1 LLVIVIEKSMSKIA
15 SVHGEFSL
23 RSRLLDLAIIV
34 VLVAY
39 AVTSILLFWRSPFL
53 LALILIPAPA
63 VLILRLGPVGPGIA
77 LAGAVLGPITEIF
90 CVAGGL
96 WTYADTGGLPF
107 IPPWLI
113 IIWACFPTAL
123 WLIVRSILGEIPA
136 VRPRA
141 LTLALAGIAVEIMIF
156 VSLGDRTP
164 LAVAAALPLAGAVL
178 LAWPEKSTLILMA
191 VGSLLGPIAES
202 LPIAAGAW
210 SYANP
215 EIFGMPAW
223 LPLAY
228 AMFAALLGYAA
239 LDVAFRTRGN
249 ELNKYIK

>member
-1 LLVIVIEKSMSKIA
+1 MAKRDCMQDKISFRSRVLNMLIVI
-15 SVHGEFSL
+15 
-23 RSRLLDLAIIV
+23 

-39 AVTSILLFWRSPFL
+39 AVASIVLFWQSPYL
-53 LALILIPAPA
+53 LALILVPAPA
-63 VLILRLGPVGPGIA
+63 ILVLRLGPIGLGLA
-77 LAGAVLGPITEIF
+77 AAGAFLGPVTEIF

-113 IIWACFPTAL
+113 TIWACFPTAL
-123 WLIVRSILGEIPA
+123 WLIVRSILGENPP
-136 VRPRA
+136 VSRVWPRTLA
-141 LTLALAGIAVEIMIF
+141 LALAGIAVEIMIF

-164 LAVAAALPLAGAVL
+164 LAVAAALPLAATIL
-178 LAWPEKSTLILMA
+178 LAWPERSTLILMVA
-191 VGSLLGPIAES
+191 GSLLGPIAES
-202 LPIAAGAW
+202 LPIAAGVW

-215 EIFGMPAW
+215 EILGMPAW

-239 LDVAFRTRGN
+239 LDVALRAGGN
-249 ELNKYIK
+249 ELNKWIKYIK

>member
-1 LLVIVIEKSMSKIA
+1 MSKIA
-15 SVHGEFSL
+15 SLHGEL
-23 RSRLLDLAIIV
+23 PLLSRLLDLAIVI

-39 AVTSILLFWRSPFL
+39 AVAAIVLFWQRPYL

-63 VLILRLGPVGPGIA
+63 ILVLRLGPIGLGIA
-77 LAGAVLGPITEIF
+77 LAGAVLGSVTEIF

-96 WTYADTGGLPF
+96 WTYADTGGFPF

-113 IIWACFPTAL
+113 TIWACFPTAL
-123 WLIVRSILGEIPA
+123 WLIVRSILGEIPP
-136 VRPRA
+136 VRPGT

-164 LAVAAALPLAGAVL
+164 LAVVAALPLVGAIL

-191 VGSLLGPIAES
+191 AGSLLGPIAES
-202 LPIAAGAW
+202 RPVAAGAW

-228 AMFAALLGYAA
+228 AMFAALVGYAA
-239 LDVAFRTRGN
+239 QAISSHTRWN
-249 ELNKYIK
+249 DEKALKIK